1 MFLGTALLYGARKA
15 SWSVKGAVGLL
26 TYHIP
31 QIQKTL
37 AVMYSVP
44 YVGSNTF
51 DVRLYDGKKQ
61 ANSNLYTRMDDG
73 NPFEGDGSW
82 HHRYLGSKLQ
92 VKGTMS
98 IHSKVTLEIHL
109 LNVCQA

>member
-1 MFLGTALLYGARKA
+1 M
-15 SWSVKGAVGLL
+15 KGAVGLL

-31 QIQKTL
+31 QIRKTL
-37 AVMYSVP
+37 AVMYSIP
-44 YVGSNTF
+44 YSHTFDSNKF
-51 DVRLYDGKKQ
+51 DVRLYDGKKK
-61 ANSNLYTRMDDG
+61 ANYDLYAQMDDG

-82 HHRYLGSKLQ
+82 HHRYLGSKLR

-98 IHSKVTLEIHL
+98 IHSKVTLEIHV